1 MKTLPLLIASAAPS
15 DLDLLKDGAKPGN
28 PDIYGADITV
38 VLAIALGLA
47 AILFFWVFFIRAKPT
62 HARGSLVVSRKRK
75 RGDKEPAEVDTTVRR
90 RKRRRG
96 DHPDNWS
103 RNPTLSETGGLPPP
117 RPEEPDSPS
126 TPSRQ

>member
-1 MKTLPLLIASAAPS
+1 MKTLPFLIASALPS
-15 DLDLLKDGAKPGN
+15 DVDMLKGGAKPAN
-28 PDIYGADITV
+28 PQIWGADITV
-38 VLAIALGLA
+38 VLAIALGVS
-47 AILFFWVFFIRAKPT
+47 AILFFWVFFIRSKPT

-75 RGDKEPAEVDTTVRR
+75 RGDKEPVEDTTARR

-103 RNPTLSETGGLPPP
+103 RNPTLSETGGLPPA

-126 TPSRQ
+126 AQSRQ